1 MMRCIKRKNF
11 YQNHCWLNAIHAIL
25 GSNANDVRLV
35 GSLTDGQGAVE
46 MNIAGYGWVRLC
58 PGAFD
63 LSGVCNKLGYT
74 STTYQT
80 YT

>member
-1 MMRCIKRKNF
+1 MIIFDCT
-11 YQNHCWLNAIHAIL
+11 A
-25 GSNANDVRLV
+25 SNANDVRLV
-35 GSLTDGQGAVE
+35 GSTYDGQGAVE

-63 LSGVCNKLGYT
+63 LSGVCSKLGYT
-74 STTYQT
+74 STSYQT